1 MIKEIGKRTSKLK
14 TLILTHST
22 PTGINY
28 KVCEDIKEMISN
40 ENETDILMVVEAEKP
55 HFEDVNKIIM
65 IIPEW
70 NGSIPWT
77 FKKLIDDSG
86 WPSFFLGKQVLLIGT
101 ANTSFGNVTG
111 VSHINQILE
120 WIGSKTFH
128 KKVYIPD
135 IKNYITED
143 IENPIHTRLRD
154 VVLEFINS

>member
-1 MIKEIGKRTSKLK
+1 MK

-28 KVCEDIKEMISN
+28 KVCEDISSIVNGSIHN
-40 ENETDILMVVEAEKP
+40 IQIVMVTEASEP
-55 HFEDVNKIIM
+55 HFENVDKIIM
-65 IIPEW
+65 VIPEW

-111 VSHINQILE
+111 VSHMNQILE

-128 KKVYIPD
+128 KKVYIPE

-143 IENPIHTRLRD
+143 IENPTHTRLRN
-154 VVLEFINS
+154 VVLEFIEA

>member
-1 MIKEIGKRTSKLK
+1 MKA
-14 TLILTHST
+14 LILTHST

-28 KVCEDIKEMISN
+28 KVCEDISSIVNGSIHN
-40 ENETDILMVVEAEKP
+40 IQIVMVTEASEP
-55 HFEDVNKIIM
+55 HFENVDKIIM
-65 IIPEW
+65 VIPEW

-111 VSHINQILE
+111 VSHMNQILE

-128 KKVYIPD
+128 KKVYIPE

-143 IENPIHTRLRD
+143 IENPTHTRLRN
-154 VVLEFINS
+154 VVLEFIEA